1 MKKIFKKN
9 QVIIT
14 ALAIMI
20 AVAGYLNFTKDNTEE
35 ETTLG
40 QQVGSNIGSDIFGTP
55 GVGSNEDGKD
65 QSNEFADI
73 SDEDRLEVSDV
84 GDIILP
90 TDTASNKGDTA
101 SNKDDTTETGTT
113 QVRADGSESGANPGE
128 AVLASTTI
136 NSGFFSSS
144 KLAREQVRAKNKEML
159 MDIVENASVT
169 DDQKQAAL
177 DSILV
182 MTEVAETENSTELL
196 LEAKGFDGVVVSIV
210 DDTVDVVVN
219 TEAITDQQVAQIED
233 IVMRKT
239 GLSAECIV
247 ISAVVMEE

>member
-20 AVAGYLNFTKDNTEE
+20 AVAGYLNFTKDSSKDEADLANKVDKTIE
-35 ETTLG
+35 
-40 QQVGSNIGSDIFGTP
+40 GST
-55 GVGSNEDGKD
+55 GKSGD
-65 QSNEFADI
+65 EFADI
-73 SDEDRLEVSDV
+73 SDEDALDVSDV
-84 GDIILP
+84 GEVLLP
-90 TDTASNKGDTA
+90 NGQK
-101 SNKDDTTETGTT
+101 TETDKEANAGKDNL
-113 QVRADGSESGANPGE
+113 ALANGDSGKSNPGE

-136 NSGFFSSS
+136 NSGFFSST

-159 MDIVENASVT
+159 MDIVENTDVT
-169 DDQKQAAL
+169 EAQKQAAL
-177 DSILV
+177 DNILA
-182 MTEVAETENSTELL
+182 MTEVAETENATELL

-210 DDTVDVVVN
+210 DNTVDVVVN
-219 TEAITDQQVAQIED
+219 AEAITEQQVAQIED

-247 ISAVVMEE
+247 ISPVIMEE